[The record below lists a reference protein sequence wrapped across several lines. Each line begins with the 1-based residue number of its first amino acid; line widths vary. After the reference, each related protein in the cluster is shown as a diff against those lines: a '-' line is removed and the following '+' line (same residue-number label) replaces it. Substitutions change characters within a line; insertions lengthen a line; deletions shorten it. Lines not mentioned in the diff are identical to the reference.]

1 MKFDTIIIGGGLS
14 GLVAGIRLSGRGQRC
29 VIISSGQSSLHFSSG
44 SFDLLNALP
53 DGEEVTNPLL
63 SAGKLEKLAP
73 SHPYVKLGMDN
84 FRKLAGE
91 AEKFFENIKIKM
103 HGSADENH
111 YRITPMGTMK
121 PAWLT
126 LDGFAVCESGS
137 RLPWKKVSIF
147 NVAGFLDF
155 FPRFIADEFKKN
167 NDTESEIHDFDL
179 PDLKYIRRNPS
190 EMRAPNIARMLDK
203 GPNIRKLA
211 NMLKEKS
218 GNCDAIIIP
227 AVIGL
232 YDNEAMAYLRR
243 LVGKPVFMVS
253 SLPPSAPGI
262 NLQKYLHDY
271 FKKLGGIYMLGDTV
285 QMAEIEDCRVTKIFS
300 NNHGDIPFTGE
311 NVILASGS
319 YFSQGLIAG
328 QDRVYEPIFDLD
340 VSYAKNR
347 QEWYNDNMFE
357 SQGYQQFGV
366 KTDNDFNALY
376 NGVPI
381 KNLYVSGAVLEG
393 FNPIKEGCGAG
404 VSILSAL
411 HIADNLCK

>member
-29 VIISSGQSSLHFSSG
+29 VIISSGQSALHFSSG
-44 SFDLLNALP
+44 SFDLLNVLP

-63 SAGKLEKLAP
+63 SVGKLENLAP
-73 SHPYVKLGMDN
+73 SHPYVKLGTDN
-84 FRKLAGE
+84 FGKLARE
-91 AEKFFENIKIKM
+91 AEKFFEEIKINT
-103 HGSADENH
+103 HGSAEENH

-126 LDGFAVCESGS
+126 LDGFAVCEQGN

-167 NDTESEIHDFDL
+167 NNIESEIHDFDL

-203 GPNIRKLA
+203 EPNIRKLA

-218 GNCDAIIIP
+218 GDCDAIIIP

-232 YDNEAMAYLRR
+232 YNGEAMAYLRR

-262 NLQKYLHDY
+262 HLQKYLHDY
-271 FKKLGGIYMLGDTV
+271 FKKLGGIYMLGDTA
-285 QMAEIEDCRVTKIFS
+285 QMAEIEACRVEKIYS

-328 QDRVYEPIFDLD
+328 QDRVYEPIFNLD

-347 QEWYNDNMFE
+347 QAWYNENMFE

-366 KTDNDFNALY
+366 KTDNNFNAIY
-376 NGVPI
+376 NGEPI

>member
-1 MKFDTIIIGGGLS
+1 MS
-14 GLVAGIRLSGRGQRC
+14 GLVAGIRLSSRGQRC
-29 VIISSGQSSLHFSSG
+29 VIISSGQSALHFSSG

-63 SAGKLEKLAP
+63 SVGKLKNFTP
-73 SHPYVKLGMDN
+73 SHPYVKLGTEN
-84 FRKLAGE
+84 FGKLAGE
-91 AEKFFENIKIKM
+91 AEKFFEEIKIIM
-103 HGSADENH
+103 HGSAEENH

-126 LDGFAVCESGS
+126 LDGFAVCEQGS

-167 NDTESEIHDFDL
+167 NDIESEIHNFDL

-203 GPNIRKLA
+203 EPNIRMLA

-218 GNCDAIIIP
+218 GNGDAIIIP

-232 YDNEAMAYLRR
+232 YNGEAMAYLRR

-253 SLPPSAPGI
+253 SLPPSSPGI
-262 NLQKYLHDY
+262 HLQKYLHDY
-271 FKKLGGIYMLGDTV
+271 FIKLGGIYMLGDTV
-285 QMAEIEDCRVTKIFS
+285 QMAEIEDYRVAKIYS

-340 VSYAKNR
+340 VSYTENR
-347 QEWYNDNMFE
+347 QEWYNENMFE

-366 KTDNDFNALY
+366 KTDNNFNALY
-376 NGVPI
+376 NGESI
-381 KNLYVSGAVLEG
+381 KNLYVSGADLEG